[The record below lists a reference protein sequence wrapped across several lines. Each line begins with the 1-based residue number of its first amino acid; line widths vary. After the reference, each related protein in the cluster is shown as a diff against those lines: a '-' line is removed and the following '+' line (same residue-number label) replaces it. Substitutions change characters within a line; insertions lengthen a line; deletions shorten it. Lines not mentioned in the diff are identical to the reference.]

1 MSELLD
7 TSGFIMSELLDT
19 SGFVMSELLDTS
31 GFVMSELLDT
41 SGFVHVLGLQLFIEG
56 VVDPEVDIASPPL
69 LIGHQRD
76 ISYCS
81 KR

>member
-1 MSELLD
+1 MP
-7 TSGFIMSELLDT
+7 ELLDT

-31 GFVMSELLDT
+31 DYVMSELLDT

-56 VVDPEVDIASPPL
+56 VVDPKVDIASPSL